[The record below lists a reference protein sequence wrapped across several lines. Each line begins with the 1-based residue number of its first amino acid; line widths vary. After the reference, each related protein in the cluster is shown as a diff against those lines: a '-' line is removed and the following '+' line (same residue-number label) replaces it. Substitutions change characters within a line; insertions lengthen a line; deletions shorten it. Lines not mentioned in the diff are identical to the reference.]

1 MDNSY
6 NRRLPLKKR
15 KFNDHTYNK
24 CDICCSCSS
33 DVISTTESIL
43 ILKRSGRTLC
53 QMCIEDECL
62 EILTQCEEILVQRR
76 YVQKIKTDEF
86 FKMLEKLYS

>member
-1 MDNSY
+1 MIILLIIN
-6 NRRLPLKKR
+6 
-15 KFNDHTYNK
+15 
-24 CDICCSCSS
+24 
-33 DVISTTESIL
+33 VIYVVHVVQITESIL

-53 QMCIEDECL
+53 HVLDECL

-76 YVQKIKTDEF
+76 YVQKIQTDEF